1 MITKSKGDFMALV
14 KVKNNYQITIPS
26 NLRKKFNLV
35 VGDYVEIEKHQ
46 SEIVIKPVKVVHPD
60 QEYFYTK
67 EWQKDEADADK
78 DIAANRMA
86 GPFETADDLIKELE
100 S

>member
-1 MITKSKGDFMALV
+1 MALV

-35 VGDYVEIEKHQ
+35 VGDYMEIEKHNNG
-46 SEIVIKPVKVVHPD
+46 IVLKPVKVVHPD

-67 EWQKDEADADK
+67 EWQKDEAEADK
-78 DIAANRMA
+78 DIANGDVV
-86 GPFETADDLIKELE
+86 GPFDNIKDGLKALKKAKI
-100 S
+100 

>member
-1 MITKSKGDFMALV
+1 MALV

-26 NLRKKFNLV
+26 NLRKKFNLI
-35 VGDYVEIEKHQ
+35 VGDYVEIEKHN

-67 EWQKDEADADK
+67 EWQKDETEADK
-78 DIAANRMA
+78 DIANGDVV
-86 GPFETADDLIKELE
+86 GPFDNIKDGLKALKKAKI
-100 S
+100 